1 MFSGIFGI
9 AVVFLVYLSIQKIC
23 EYFKDLKKDVDFLK
37 LTPEQRRSIEW
48 EKDLWKTNGMT
59 HWYREKEGQ
68 LPSQTDEDIIEF
80 HKKYG

>member
-9 AVVFLVYLSIQKIC
+9 IAVFLISLVVQKIC
-23 EYFKDLKKDVDFLK
+23 DYFKDLKRDLAFLK

-48 EKDLWKTNGMT
+48 EEDLDGSIHWALEKD
-59 HWYREKEGQ
+59 GQ